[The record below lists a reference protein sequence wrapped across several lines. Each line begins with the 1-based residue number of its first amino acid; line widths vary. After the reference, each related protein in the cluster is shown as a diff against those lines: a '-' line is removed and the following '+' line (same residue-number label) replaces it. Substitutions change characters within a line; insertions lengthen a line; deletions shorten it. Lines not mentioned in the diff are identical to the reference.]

1 MSKIIRSK
9 DDSKPGPSEDSTRNN
24 CLHASASNEAESAG
38 AQDLPMFCQ
47 EARLKLGQALHE
59 TPFSNRNHEKKWW
72 FSVVFI
78 QNQVKLCG
86 SAKVW
91 LGARESSLCLT
102 GSCFMFHV
110 PFGSVSQTC
119 NLGFRWRVQKE
130 QNEGGMKSGADEG
143 NIYFIRA
150 IPLSWLAVY
159 SCFLSISLLERIIC
173 LLNISL
179 GFSLKKQNY

>member
-1 MSKIIRSK
+1 MSKITRSK

-24 CLHASASNEAESAG
+24 CLHVSASNEAESAG

-47 EARLKLGQALHE
+47 EARLKLGQVLHE

-119 NLGFRWRVQKE
+119 NLGFRWRWHEIWCRWRQHLLYK
-130 QNEGGMKSGADEG
+130 GHT
-143 NIYFIRA
+143 
-150 IPLSWLAVY
+150 LSRLAVY
-159 SCFLSISLLERIIC
+159 SCFPSIFLLERIIC